1 MTGTWF
7 RALIAAVCFVGLAMS
22 THSTAS
28 SEPLYPTPNPDPFF
42 HAPDDLAAL
51 QPGDVVRTRK
61 VDTGPFQ
68 GVDYWNVA
76 FRSTNSAGDPIMG
89 VTTVLIPEGAVNP
102 PLVSYQALINSLGT
116 KCNPSYSLFNEET
129 LDALGAVLPLGRG
142 WAIALP
148 DYLGPTV
155 AYGAARLSGM
165 VTLDSVRALKRAT
178 GLGLGDSPVAL
189 AGYSGGA
196 MASAWAAALQPTY
209 APDLSLAGVA
219 AGGIPVD
226 VEEMALGIGFGPHPG
241 FGLAFA
247 AAMGLE
253 REYPTRLPISA
264 QLNETGLWFREFTHD
279 ECRRFILANGAL
291 RNAEQMAAT
300 KSLMDNPEARAVL
313 RENSVR
319 RFPDVPTAPLYYW
332 HGIYDELTPFQSAA
346 EVADR
351 YCAAGAHLTFV
362 TYDISEHMTT
372 AVAGFP
378 GAWNFIEARFRG
390 EPAPSNC

>member
-1 MTGTWF
+1 
-7 RALIAAVCFVGLAMS
+7 MS
-22 THSTAS
+22 THSTAA
-28 SEPLYPTPNPDPFF
+28 SEPMYPTPNPDPFF
-42 HAPDDLAAL
+42 QAPDDLGSL
-51 QPGDVVRTRK
+51 EPGDVVRMRK

-68 GVDYWNVA
+68 GVNYWNVA
-76 FRSTNSAGDPIMG
+76 FRSTNSAGNPIMG
-89 VTTVLIPEGAVNP
+89 MTTVLIPAGAVNP

-165 VTLDSVRALKRAT
+165 VTLDSVKALKRAT
-178 GLGLGDSPVAL
+178 GLGLADSPVAL

-196 MASAWAAALQPTY
+196 MASAWAAALQPGY
-209 APDLSLAGVA
+209 APDLRLAGVA
-219 AGGIPVD
+219 AGGIPAD
-226 VEEMALGIGFGPHPG
+226 VEQMALGIGFGPHPG

-253 REYPTRLPISA
+253 REYPNRLPISA

-279 ECRRFILANGAL
+279 ECRRFILATGAL
-291 RNAEQMAAT
+291 RNAEQMART
-300 KSLMDNPEARAVL
+300 KSLMDSPDARAVL
-313 RENSVR
+313 RENSLR
-319 RFPDVPTAPLYYW
+319 LFPDVPTAPLYFW
-332 HGIYDELTPFQSAA
+332 QGIYDELTPFQYTA
-346 EVADR
+346 EVASR
-351 YCAAGAHLTFV
+351 YCAAGARLTFV
-362 TYDISEHMTT
+362 PYDISEHMTT

-378 GAWNFIEARFRG
+378 GAWDFLEARFRG
-390 EPAPSNC
+390 EPAPVAC